1 MALTSRV
8 TLLWGEDAYLLR
20 EAALELLGE
29 VDATEVDATTWQGGE
44 LQSLA
49 TPSLFGEAR
58 ALLVSD
64 ARSLPREVIDELSAY
79 LSAPDPD
86 ATLVITWTTA
96 ERGRPPAALQ
106 KLVEPVGDV
115 RKVEL
120 TRKELE
126 PWLVSRAKVA
136 GVELAMPG
144 ARALVE
150 ALGTEPGSL
159 VSALEQLASVF
170 PGRRVGSQ
178 EVARQ
183 FRGLGEQ
190 KTWDLCDRAFAKDLP
205 GAIRSLRSIEEG
217 GDEAIMVLG
226 GIAARV
232 RDLLRVRSL
241 PDRLPPGEVAKQA
254 GLRFDWQA
262 RRYQQQATNFSLQ
275 ELVALHDRIA
285 EADRALKS
293 GAPGDVVMPT
303 LIAAIAA
310 A

>member
-1 MALTSRV
+1 MTAKV

-29 VDATEVDATTWQGGE
+29 LEPTEVDGASWQGGE

-49 TPSLFGEAR
+49 TPSLFGEPR

-64 ARSLPREVIDELSAY
+64 ARSLSKEALDELAAY
-79 LSAPDPD
+79 LASPEPD
-86 ATLVITWTTA
+86 AALVITWTTA
-96 ERGRPPAALQ
+96 ERGKPPSALQ
-106 KLVEPVGDV
+106 KVLEPVGEV
-115 RKVEL
+115 RKVEIS
-120 TRKELE
+120 RKDLE
-126 PWLVSRAKVA
+126 PWLVARAKA
-136 GVELAMPG
+136 DGVDLTMPA

-150 ALGTEPGSL
+150 ALGTEPGQL
-159 VSALEQLASVF
+159 VSALRQLADAF
-170 PGRRVGSQ
+170 PGARVGPA

-190 KTWDLCDRAFAKDLP
+190 KTWDLCDRAFTKDLP
-205 GAIRSLRSIEEG
+205 GAIRSWRSIEEG

-226 GIAARV
+226 GIAARL

-241 PDRLPPGEVAKQA
+241 PDRMPPAEVAKRA

-262 RRYQQQATNFSLQ
+262 RRYQQQARNFTIA

-293 GAPGDVVMPT
+293 GAPDDVVMPT
-303 LIAAIAA
+303 LVAAIAG
-310 A
+310 